1 LIAIATATNTYWLV
15 IVFVFSIANL
25 IPTKNQKNLSW
36 RHGILYFVTYLVT
49 NYVIGGSQIP
59 INQLGG
65 SSEDAKLFS
74 ASPLSFL
81 NSKNYGFFNVLD
93 KVDSWEGFNYL
104 GAGAIILLIIYS
116 IEKVSNLTNFSYEF
130 NLNKF
135 PSKKLLIFATAVV
148 LWILSWGPEWRF
160 LHLSLEVSNSLVNPF
175 WELFRGTARFA
186 LPLMYLLIA
195 EAFFTLNKF
204 KSKSTLVLMC
214 FLITFIQ
221 VMDQQKLLLQTKN
234 VASSSFTNTASLQIP
249 AERIENL
256 IVVPAFSGT
265 ADGMPWRKWTSI
277 AREKNASSNYW
288 GYIARMNQSKAGQI
302 MEKTDADLRNCEL
315 KVNSV
320 YLINPEFKTVYAP
333 CLATMKL
340 LASDLGWGAYYS
352 GTSEVSYLK

>member
-1 LIAIATATNTYWLV
+1 
-15 IVFVFSIANL
+15 
-25 IPTKNQKNLSW
+25 
-36 RHGILYFVTYLVT
+36 
-49 NYVIGGSQIP
+49 
-59 INQLGG
+59 
-65 SSEDAKLFS
+65 
-74 ASPLSFL
+74 
-81 NSKNYGFFNVLD
+81 
-93 KVDSWEGFNYL
+93 
-104 GAGAIILLIIYS
+104 
-116 IEKVSNLTNFSYEF
+116 
-130 NLNKF
+130 
-135 PSKKLLIFATAVV
+135 
-148 LWILSWGPEWRF
+148 
-160 LHLSLEVSNSLVNPF
+160 
-175 WELFRGTARFA
+175 
-186 LPLMYLLIA
+186 MYLLIA